1 MVSKDNARIQQ
12 QASPTLPIEELRNTY
27 PQRVIAPGDSDYEQ
41 ARTTFYGGID
51 KRPAVIIRVAN
62 TDEVAHVITFARD
75 TGIELAVR
83 SGGHSVVG
91 HCVSDGGIVL
101 DLSQMRDLQI
111 DFDGRF
117 AWAEP
122 GLTAGEFTHAV
133 GAHGLAT
140 GFGDTGSVGI
150 GGITLGG
157 GVGYLVRK
165 FGLTIDDLLA
175 AEMVTAEGQLLY
187 VDEKSHPDLFWALR
201 GGGGNFGV
209 VTRFKFRLHEV
220 DSAVGGMLFLPA
232 TAETIAS
239 FMELAEAAPEELSAI
254 ANVMPAPPMPFI
266 PKEAYGKP
274 IIMAIMMYAG
284 DTAEGEK
291 VIAPFRALATPLAD
305 MLKPMKYY
313 EIYQPEQEGY
323 HPVAASR
330 TMFMDYVDRD
340 VAALILDHI
349 KASNANMA
357 VTQLRVLGG
366 AMARVPA
373 DATAFA
379 HRDSKIMVNVAAL
392 YDHPDQKATHEA
404 WVADF
409 AAALQQNDTGA
420 YVNFLGNEGDER
432 IRAAYPNGTWER
444 LAAIKAKYDPTNL
457 FRLNQNIPPAT
468 K

>member
-1 MVSKDNARIQQ
+1 MVSKNNVQIQQ
-12 QASPTLPIEELRNTY
+12 GHSTLSIPELRNTF
-27 PQRVIAPGDSDYEQ
+27 QERAIAPGDAEYDQ

-51 KRPAVIIRVAN
+51 HRPAVIIRVKDAN
-62 TDEVAHVITFARD
+62 EVAQVVSLAR
-75 TGIELAVR
+75 GSGMELAIR

-111 DFDGRF
+111 DVEGRF

-133 GAHGLAT
+133 GAYGLAT

-175 AEMVTAEGQLLY
+175 AEMVTADGQLLY
-187 VDEKSHPDLFWALR
+187 VDENSHPDLFWALR

-239 FMELAEAAPEELSAI
+239 FIALAEAAPEELSAI
-254 ANVMPAPPMPFI
+254 ANVITAPPMPFI
-266 PKEAYGKP
+266 PEEVYGKP
-274 IIMAIMMYAG
+274 ILMAIMMYAG
-284 DTAEGEK
+284 DTAEGER

-305 MLKPMKYY
+305 MIKPMKYY

-330 TMFMDYVDRD
+330 TMFMDYIDRD
-340 VAALILDHI
+340 IAALILDYI
-349 KASNANMA
+349 RASNANMA
-357 VTQLRVLGG
+357 ATQLRVLGG

-373 DATAFA
+373 EATAFA
-379 HRDSKIMVNVAAL
+379 HRHSKIMVNVAAL
-392 YDHPDQKATHEA
+392 YSQPDQKETHEA

-409 AAALQQNDTGA
+409 AAALQQSDTGA
-420 YVNFLGNEGDER
+420 YVNFLGNEGEAR
-432 IRAAYPNGTWER
+432 IRAAYPNGTFER

>member
-1 MVSKDNARIQQ
+1 MVSKNNVQIQQ
-12 QASPTLPIEELRNTY
+12 GHPTLSIPELRHTF
-27 PQRVIAPGDSDYEQ
+27 QERVIVRGDAEYDQ

-51 KRPAVIIRVAN
+51 HHPAVIIRVKDA
-62 TDEVAHVITFARD
+62 DEVAQVLSLARD
-75 TGIELAVR
+75 TGMELAVR

-111 DFDGRF
+111 DVDGRF
-117 AWAEP
+117 AWAQP
-122 GLTAGEFTHAV
+122 GLTAAEFTRAV

-175 AEMVTAEGQLLY
+175 AEMVTADGQLLY
-187 VDEKSHPDLFWALR
+187 VDENSHPDLFWALR

-209 VTRFKFRLHEV
+209 VTRFKFRLHQV

-239 FMELAEAAPEELSAI
+239 FMELADAAPEELSAI
-254 ANVMPAPPMPFI
+254 ANVMTAPPMPFI
-266 PKEAYGKP
+266 PKEAHGKP

-284 DTAEGEK
+284 DTAEGEQ
-291 VIAPFRALATPLAD
+291 VIAPFRALAAPLAD

-340 VAALILDHI
+340 VAALILEHI

-392 YDHPDQKATHEA
+392 YDQPDQKETHEA
-404 WVADF
+404 WVAEL
-409 AAALQQNDTGA
+409 AAALQQSDTGA
-420 YVNFLGNEGDER
+420 YVNFLGNEGEER